1 VFNPLTRRIED
12 VFDLSPEDLF
22 DGSRGH
28 YAQVYPQ
35 LLFSDEDPASFRVV
49 LLAHDERR
57 IRAAVFSSD
66 TWEWLLLPWVDVPA
80 SSCDDECWIKH
91 ERGMQAN
98 GFLYWVYEDQRYL
111 VSLNTATMEFCVTEL
126 PHFLWDSNFHL
137 GEKKDGATCIVYSD
151 QLNLVS

>member
-1 VFNPLTRRIED
+1 MNWDDGSLVVFNPLTRRIED

-66 TWEWLLLPWVDVPA
+66 TWGWLLLWKD
-80 SSCDDECWIKH
+80 SSK
-91 ERGMQAN
+91 Q
-98 GFLYWVYEDQRYL
+98 
-111 VSLNTATMEFCVTEL
+111 
-126 PHFLWDSNFHL
+126 
-137 GEKKDGATCIVYSD
+137 
-151 QLNLVS
+151 